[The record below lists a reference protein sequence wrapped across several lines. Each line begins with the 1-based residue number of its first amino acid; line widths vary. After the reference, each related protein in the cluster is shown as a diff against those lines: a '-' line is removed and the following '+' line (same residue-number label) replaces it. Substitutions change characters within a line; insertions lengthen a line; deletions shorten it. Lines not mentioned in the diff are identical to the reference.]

1 MTDTGLSEAL
11 RADIATVRQQ
21 ALARITEM
29 DLLVA
34 ALREHIRDLQAERD
48 LLRAELAH
56 LRREYHLQRSR
67 SLARGLRPQR

>member
-1 MTDTGLSEAL
+1 MTDTALSKAL

-34 ALREHIRDLQAERD
+34 ALREHIRDLQTERD

-56 LRREYHLQRSR
+56 LRRAYHLQGSR